1 MYKRI
6 KYICF
11 YMGKETLKKIIEEIK
26 EIKERLA
33 AIEKEQ
39 RIICEDILAGNPRER
54 MYRRL
59 LSTKS
64 ENIIEKNKK
73 IDEDIKIEI

>member
-1 MYKRI
+1 MDE
-6 KYICF
+6 
-11 YMGKETLKKIIEEIK
+11 ETLKKLIEEIK
-26 EIKERLA
+26 EIKERLV

-39 RIICEDILAGNPRER
+39 RMICEDILAGNPTER

-59 LSTKS
+59 LNIKS

-73 IDEDIKIEI
+73 IDDDIKIEI

>member
-1 MYKRI
+1 MDEEILNK
-6 KYICF
+6 
-11 YMGKETLKKIIEEIK
+11 LIEEIR

-39 RIICEDILAGNPRER
+39 RMICEDILAGDPRER

-59 LSTKS
+59 LNTKS

-73 IDEDIKIEI
+73 IDDDIKIEI